1 MGGKSVIT
9 AHVRGNRHKDTTEA
23 CSSRLVT
30 SFFRPQVSQS
40 VTQFVVAHNLAF
52 NASNHAINLF
62 PKMFPDSEAAKKF
75 CLWMWGTALLLLQGV
90 GGMPRFR
97 RENGKTDQPK
107 GPWLGK
113 VVSEILGLGSQSNP
127 ESWTR

>member
-1 MGGKSVIT
+1 MCKVVVLCVLQILALGGKIVIT
-9 AHVRGNRHKDTTEA
+9 ARVRGNCHKDTAEA

-62 PKMFPDSEAAKKF
+62 PKMFPDSETAKKF
-75 CLWMWGTALLLLQGV
+75 CLWVWGNGTTATTRSG
-90 GGMPRFR
+90 R
-97 RENGKTDQPK
+97 NA
-107 GPWLGK
+107 
-113 VVSEILGLGSQSNP
+113 EISS
-127 ESWTR
+127 

>member
-1 MGGKSVIT
+1 MAV
-9 AHVRGNRHKDTTEA
+9 A

-52 NASNHAINLF
+52 NASNYPTNLF
-62 PKMFPDSEAAKKF
+62 PKMFPDPEAAKNIF
-75 CLWMWGTALLLLQGV
+75 LWMWGNGTTATTRR

-113 VVSEILGLGSQSNP
+113 VGSEILGLGSQSKP